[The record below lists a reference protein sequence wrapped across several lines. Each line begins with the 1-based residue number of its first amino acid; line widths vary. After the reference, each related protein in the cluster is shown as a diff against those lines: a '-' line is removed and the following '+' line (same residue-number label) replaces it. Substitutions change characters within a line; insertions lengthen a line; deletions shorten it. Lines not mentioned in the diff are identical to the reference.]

1 MTNWIEL
8 NSESTCGTW
17 ELGTF
22 ILHTQFSLETK
33 YVIIV
38 IDVIQIVLINIIYD
52 NNLHSCL
59 LPTNF
64 ETYYSI
70 SSSSQVTYL
79 RLNWDFPSRSWSWS
93 SWTPSWSW
101 SAPCWSYL
109 TQVTCFSLS
118 CDSGD
123 PSQRQMLAIGL
134 EEGRVEVV
142 FIIVISIIV
151 IIIHIGLEESSLL
164 FASFLSASASSLF
177 TSS

>member
-8 NSESTCGTW
+8 NSESTSGTW

-59 LPTNF
+59 LPTNL
-64 ETYYSI
+64 ETYYNRWLTFVWTGTSPQDHDHDHPEHHHDHDQHRVDHI
-70 SSSSQVTYL
+70 WPRWPASVWVATPGILLRGKCSPSASRRGGLRWFSLLLSASSSSSFTSG
-79 RLNWDFPSRSWSWS
+79 SRSW
-93 SWTPSWSW
+93 
-101 SAPCWSYL
+101 
-109 TQVTCFSLS
+109 
-118 CDSGD
+118 
-123 PSQRQMLAIGL
+123 
-134 EEGRVEVV
+134 
-142 FIIVISIIV
+142 
-151 IIIHIGLEESSLL
+151 SSLL